1 MIYDELLSKKD
12 FFLILVFFTTKN
24 GIEFEIKFKESP
36 NYSSLLILAGLSF
49 GHLVTLQYRAKVC
62 LSLQVGTLTVKMSS
76 IKVSIHLSERKTRFH
91 VKV

>member
-1 MIYDELLSKKD
+1 MNYDELLSKRD
-12 FFLILVFFTTKN
+12 VFFILFFSTTKN

-36 NYSSLLILAGLSF
+36 NHFSLLILAGLSF

-76 IKVSIHLSERKTRFH
+76 IKVSIHFPERKTRFH